1 MCFSKHPPSNHER
14 VEKKRERP
22 PTEEHNERT
31 QMIDEEA
38 EAVRDQLC
46 LMATHSFSLEIGMVS
61 PLLLHDAGRIRRLN
75 LTVPFTFRRLEE
87 GLEGGASKGL

>member
-46 LMATHSFSLEIGMVS
+46 LMATQLQLRDWNGI
-61 PLLLHDAGRIRRLN
+61 
-75 LTVPFTFRRLEE
+75 TFIV
-87 GLEGGASKGL
+87 A